1 MHAVVVDIT
10 VKDPVAGAEMLMELV
25 PKIASAPG
33 FVTGWWL
40 AVGESNGHSVVV
52 FESEEAA
59 QAAAET
65 AVVPPEA
72 PIAIDSVKVCAVV
85 AHV

>member
-10 VKDPVAGAEMLMELV
+10 IKDPVAGKEMLGELV

-40 AVGESNGHSVVV
+40 AVDEGGGHSVVV

-59 QAAAET
+59 RAAADT
-65 AVVPPEA
+65 AVMPPEA
-72 PIAIDSVKVCAVV
+72 PIAVDSVKVCEVV